1 MHQRD
6 CLLGFGCYKAAFE
19 NEMQNKSAIN
29 SNQKIKSE
37 L

>member
-19 NEMQNKSAIN
+19 NEMQNKS